1 MIMKEKIYHGKGNH
15 GKIIKNL
22 ISQSYRGK
30 RNKLFKGKDP
40 TTFFREMREK
50 KSKRIV
56 H

>member
-1 MIMKEKIYHGKGNH
+1 MKEKYNNRGNH

-30 RNKLFKGKDP
+30 RNRLFKGKDP